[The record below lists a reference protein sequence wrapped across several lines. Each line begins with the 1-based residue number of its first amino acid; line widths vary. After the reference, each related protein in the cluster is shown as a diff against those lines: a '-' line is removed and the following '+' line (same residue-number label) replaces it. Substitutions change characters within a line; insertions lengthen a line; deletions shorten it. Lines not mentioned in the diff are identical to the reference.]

1 MKGQIVHIL
10 LVEDD
15 EIDAEAIVRG
25 FQKQKIENPII
36 VVPNGIEALSALRG
50 EDGYARVPAPYLI
63 LLDLNMPR
71 MNGIEFLQSLRQD
84 IQLKSSI
91 VFVLTTSNSDR
102 DKLAA
107 YREQIAGYLL
117 KQRSGVNFADLVNM
131 LDFYWRVVEFP
142 PEERLWVNSSLP
154 LS

>member
-1 MKGQIVHIL
+1 MKGQIIHIL

-25 FQKQKIENPII
+25 FQKQQVENPIT
-36 VVPNGIEALSALRG
+36 VVPNGIEALNALRG
-50 EDGYARVPAPYLI
+50 EGSYDRIPAPYLI

-71 MNGIEFLQSLRQD
+71 LNGLEFLQAVRQD
-84 IQLKSSI
+84 PQLKSSI
-91 VFVLTTSNSDR
+91 VFVLTTSDSDR

-117 KQRSGVNFADLVNM
+117 KQRSGVNFIDLVNM
-131 LDFYWRVVEFP
+131 LDSYWRIVEFP
-142 PEERLWVNSSLP
+142 PEERTWLHSP
-154 LS
+154 LSAL

>member
-1 MKGQIVHIL
+1 MKGQIVQIL

-25 FQKQKIENPII
+25 FQKQQIDNPIT
-36 VVPNGIEALSALRG
+36 VVPNGIEALNVLRG
-50 EDGYARVPAPYLI
+50 DGGYERIPAPYLI
-63 LLDLNMPR
+63 LLDLNMPC
-71 MNGIEFLQSLRQD
+71 MNGIEFLQTLRQD
-84 IQLKSSI
+84 PQLKNSI
-91 VFVLTTSNSDR
+91 VFVLTTSNSDK

-117 KQRSGVNFADLVNM
+117 KQRSGINFSDLVSM

-142 PEERLWVNSSLP
+142 PEERTWMNSFSP
-154 LS
+154 A

>member
-1 MKGQIVHIL
+1 MKGQIIHIL

-25 FQKQKIENPII
+25 FQKQQVENPIT
-36 VVPNGIEALSALRG
+36 VVPNGIEALNALRG
-50 EDGYARVPAPYLI
+50 DGGYERVPAPYLI

-71 MNGIEFLQSLRQD
+71 MNGIEFLQAVRQD
-84 IQLKSSI
+84 PQLKSSI
-91 VFVLTTSNSDR
+91 VFVLTTSDSDR

-117 KQRSGVNFADLVNM
+117 KQRSGVNFIELVNM
-131 LDFYWRVVEFP
+131 LDSYWRIVEFP
-142 PEERLWVNSSLP
+142 PEERTWFQSP
-154 LS
+154 LSAV